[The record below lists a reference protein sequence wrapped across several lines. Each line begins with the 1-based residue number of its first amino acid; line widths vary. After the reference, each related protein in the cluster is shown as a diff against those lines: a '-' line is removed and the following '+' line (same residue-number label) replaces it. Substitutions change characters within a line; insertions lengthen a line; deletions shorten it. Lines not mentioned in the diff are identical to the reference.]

1 MGNEKGNQ
9 HKQREFLTAAA
20 KRAEPDDIG
29 QLSDVI
35 RVMRKLADDAAKE
48 ILIHYCAPSSVVRK
62 EDGSPVT
69 PADEAAN
76 RIILAGLHEAFPGIP
91 VLAEESGDPPE
102 RFGARWVFVV
112 DPLDGT
118 KEYIAR
124 NDEFSVNIALLE
136 WNLPVAGVVCMPVT
150 GRVFWGAHG
159 LGAWMGEKDD
169 VGTLQE
175 SDANGDTQL
184 AEEPAWQ
191 RMHVSNRTDGLVL
204 ALSRSHLSAK
214 TEAVMANP
222 RVARTLVAGS
232 SLKGC
237 LIACGEADVYYRF
250 GRTME
255 WDTAAMQVVVEE
267 AGGVILQ
274 MDGSKMVYNK
284 TIPDNPLG
292 FFILNRVESQL
303 LTER

>member
-1 MGNEKGNQ
+1 MGNEERNQ
-9 HKQREFLTAAA
+9 RKHSEFSTAAA
-20 KRAEPDDIG
+20 KRTEPDDIG
-29 QLSDVI
+29 PLSDVI
-35 RVMRKLADDAAKE
+35 RVMRKLADEAAKE
-48 ILIHYCAPSSVVRK
+48 ILIQYCSPSSVSRK

-150 GRVFWGAHG
+150 GRVFWGARG
-159 LGAWMGEKDD
+159 LGAWMREKADASP
-169 VGTLQE
+169 LQE
-175 SDANGDTQL
+175 PDSYREGDSHL
-184 AEEPAWQ
+184 EEKPAWQ
-191 RMHVSNRTDGLVL
+191 RMHVSDRTDGLVL

-214 TEAVMANP
+214 TEAVMAHP
-222 RVARTLVAGS
+222 RVARTLVAGDRKS
-232 SLKGC
+232 
-237 LIACGEADVYYRF
+237 
-250 GRTME
+250 
-255 WDTAAMQVVVEE
+255 VV
-267 AGGVILQ
+267 
-274 MDGSKMVYNK
+274 
-284 TIPDNPLG
+284 
-292 FFILNRVESQL
+292 
-303 LTER
+303 

>member
-1 MGNEKGNQ
+1 MGNEERNQ
-9 HKQREFLTAAA
+9 HKQSDFLAASRN
-20 KRAEPDDIG
+20 RAEPDDIG
-29 QLSDVI
+29 PLSDII
-35 RVMRKLADDAAKE
+35 RVMLKLADEAAKE
-48 ILIHYCAPSSVVRK
+48 ILIHYCSPSSVARK

-76 RIILAGLHEAFPGIP
+76 GMILAGLHEAFPGIP

-136 WNLPVAGVVCMPVT
+136 WNVPVAGVVWMPVT

-159 LGAWMGEKDD
+159 LGAWMGEKGETNGLLDFD
-169 VGTLQE
+169 EKGEPPQE
-175 SDANGDTQL
+175 EAAL
-184 AEEPAWQ
+184 WQ
-191 RMHVSNRTDGLVL
+191 RIHVSDRTDGLVL
-204 ALSRSHLSAK
+204 ALSRSHLSTK

-237 LIACGEADVYYRF
+237 LIACGKADVYYRF

-267 AGGVILQ
+267 AGGVVRQ
-274 MDGSKMVYNK
+274 MDGSKMAYNK
-284 TIPDNPLG
+284 NIPDNPIG

-303 LTER
+303 LSE